1 MSNWPIIKQLA
12 EIFGLII
19 RGLFIVLSYV
29 GIENVALCILL
40 FVLISKIIILPSTYH
55 KHKLTLLA
63 PKIEPEVRVKMKKY
77 ENKLEHPMASS
88 KLNIDKGIILDK
100 YGVMSSSGCLMT
112 LLQLPV
118 LFALYAVVQDVDV
131 FIPELKALSETAYAN
146 AFTLFSVNILDVPG
160 FDIGPKYIFPILAA
174 VLQLIETLQMS
185 YVSKTVNNGKLV
197 GGISNALMLAM
208 TFYFTASLPIICGIY
223 WISRSLVDI
232 LVTFVLQTYIK
243 SKDLAYFQRLAT
255 KKKNRNRIKR
265 GLEPLTT

>member
-12 EIFGLII
+12 ELFGLII
-19 RGLFIVLSYV
+19 RGLFVTLSYV
-29 GIENVALCILL
+29 GIENIALCILL

-63 PKIEPEVRVKMKKY
+63 PKIEPEVREKMKKY
-77 ENKLEHPMASS
+77 EKRLEHPLAKS
-88 KLNIDKGIILDK
+88 KLNIDKGFILDK
-100 YGVMSSSGCLMT
+100 YGVMSNDGCLMT
-112 LLQLPV
+112 LIQLPI
-118 LFALYAVVQDVDV
+118 LFALYAVVQNIDG
-131 FIPELKALSETAYAN
+131 FIPELSRLSETAYTN

-160 FDIGPKYIFPILAA
+160 FDIGPKYLFPILAA

-197 GGISNALMLAM
+197 GGISNAMMLAM

-232 LVTFVLQTYIK
+232 LVTFVLQSYIK
-243 SKDLAYFQRLAT
+243 SKDLVYFQKLAT
-255 KKKNRNRIKR
+255 KKKNKNRVKRN
-265 GLEPLTT
+265 LEPLLV